1 MDGDFQKK
9 FVDLI
14 STNGELDPKK
24 VAPAM
29 LMSAVIM
36 LDNMPGKELRVTKL
50 SDGQYEAR
58 MDGRLLAHSGPM
70 MTGPVGHA

>member
-9 FVDLI
+9 FVELI

-50 SDGQYEAR
+50 GDGQYEAR

>member
-9 FVDLI
+9 FVELI
-14 STNGELDPKK
+14 STNGELAPKK

-29 LMSAVIM
+29 LMAAVIM
-36 LDNMPGKELRVTKL
+36 LDNMPGKELRVTKVGE
-50 SDGQYEAR
+50 DRYEAR

>member
-9 FVDLI
+9 FVELI

-29 LMSAVIM
+29 LMAAVIM
-36 LDNMPGKELRVTKL
+36 LDNMPGKELRVTKVGE
-50 SDGQYEAR
+50 DRYEAR

>member
-9 FVDLI
+9 FVELI

-29 LMSAVIM
+29 LMAAVIM
-36 LDNMPGKELRVTKL
+36 LVNMPGKELRVTKVGE
-50 SDGQYEAR
+50 DRYEAR

>member
-9 FVDLI
+9 FVELI

-29 LMSAVIM
+29 LMAAVIM
-36 LDNMPGKELRVTKL
+36 FDNMPGKELRVTKL
-50 SDGQYEAR
+50 GDGRYEAR
-58 MDGRLLAHSGPM
+58 MDERLLAHSGPM
-70 MTGPVGHA
+70 MTDPVGHA

>member
-9 FVDLI
+9 FVELI

-36 LDNMPGKELRVTKL
+36 LDNMPGKELRVTKVGE
-50 SDGQYEAR
+50 DRYEAR

>member
-1 MDGDFQKK
+1 MENDFQKK
-9 FVDLI
+9 FVELI

-36 LDNMPGKELRVTKL
+36 LDNMPGKELCVTKL
-50 SDGQYEAR
+50 GDGRYEAR
-58 MDGRLLAHSGPM
+58 MDGRLLAHSGPV

>member
-9 FVDLI
+9 FVELI

-29 LMSAVIM
+29 LMAAVIM
-36 LDNMPGKELRVTKL
+36 LDNMPGKELRVTKVGE
-50 SDGQYEAR
+50 DHYEAR

>member
-9 FVDLI
+9 FVELI

-29 LMSAVIM
+29 LMAAVIM

-50 SDGQYEAR
+50 GDGHYEAR

-70 MTGPVGHA
+70 LTGPVGHA

>member
-9 FVDLI
+9 FVELS

-29 LMSAVIM
+29 LMAAVIM
-36 LDNMPGKELRVTKL
+36 HDHMPGKKLRFTKL
-50 SDGQYEAR
+50 GDGRYEAR

>member
-9 FVDLI
+9 FVELI

-29 LMSAVIM
+29 LMAAVIM
-36 LDNMPGKELRVTKL
+36 LDNMPGKELRVTKVGE
-50 SDGQYEAR
+50 DRYEAR

-70 MTGPVGHA
+70 MTGLVGHA

>member
-1 MDGDFQKK
+1 MENDFQKK
-9 FVDLI
+9 FVELI

-29 LMSAVIM
+29 LMAAVIM
-36 LDNMPGKELRVTKL
+36 LDNMPGKELRVTKVGE
-50 SDGQYEAR
+50 DRYEAR

>member
-9 FVDLI
+9 FVELI

-29 LMSAVIM
+29 LMAAVIM
-36 LDNMPGKELRVTKL
+36 LDNMPGKELRVTKVGE
-50 SDGQYEAR
+50 DRYEAL